1 MLDYIHMTPHT
12 AGVLVSL
19 LQIIIAL
26 GLINVWLLRFKKST
40 KYRGGTAQNMQQE
53 FAAYGLPTWSV
64 YVVGGLKIII
74 AGVLLLNVFLSD
86 GITFAASG
94 ALTLLT
100 VLMLGAISMHLKVKD
115 SFIKF
120 VPALLI
126 LGMTILSLYLMNLS

>member
-1 MLDYIHMTPHT
+1 MTPHT